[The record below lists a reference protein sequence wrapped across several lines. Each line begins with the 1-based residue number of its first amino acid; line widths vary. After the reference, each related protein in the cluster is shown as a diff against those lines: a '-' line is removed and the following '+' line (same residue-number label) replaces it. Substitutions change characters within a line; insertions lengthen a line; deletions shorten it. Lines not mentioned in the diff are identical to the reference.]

1 VAATEATRPLG
12 WLAAAALALPGVMPR
27 PAQAEEAP
35 DKTVFAVKYLHYED
49 SQSVQTAY
57 PFYEGSEPA
66 SFNRIRVDSP
76 SAMLSLPIG
85 RQWLVDASA
94 VVDEVSGATPRYY
107 SDVSGASRMSDR
119 RVAGDLK
126 LTRFEERSALAVGVA
141 HSGENDYVSNA
152 LSLDSRWSSEDNNT
166 TLTTALGLASD
177 TIKPTGGGVRSIDEE
192 HKRSAELLLGLTSA
206 VTRNDLVQMTLT
218 MSFGRGYFSDP
229 YKQFDNR
236 PRKRDSGI
244 YMLRWNHYVS
254 RWGASLRT
262 SYRYYND
269 TFGIGAHTV
278 EAQWV
283 QPLAGG
289 FKVSP
294 LLRYYTQSSASF
306 YHDPVTDIEVYPGLP
321 AEVKYSTVDQRMSA
335 FGGITAG
342 IKAEY
347 SWGDW
352 TADVKVERYE
362 QRSQWR
368 RGGEGSPGID
378 PFHASMF
385 QLGLAHSF

>member
-1 VAATEATRPLG
+1 
-12 WLAAAALALPGVMPR
+12 
-27 PAQAEEAP
+27 
-35 DKTVFAVKYLHYED
+35 
-49 SQSVQTAY
+49 
-57 PFYEGSEPA
+57 
-66 SFNRIRVDSP
+66 
-76 SAMLSLPIG
+76 
-85 RQWLVDASA
+85 
-94 VVDEVSGATPRYY
+94 
-107 SDVSGASRMSDR
+107 MSDR

-152 LSLDSRWSSEDNNT
+152 LSLESRWSSEDNNT

-289 FKVSP
+289 FKVAP

-321 AEVKYSTVDQRMSA
+321 AEAKYSTVDQRLSA

-385 QLGLAHSF
+385 QLGLSHSF